1 MGHSLEVAKGSTPLL
16 EYTLPLSNIPNFKPF
31 HPLILDHLH
40 HLINDQYLGLSSNNY
55 GSALIISVLTPAI
68 YYPVIPIK
76 TNMSQSQNTSNQV
89 SQQITLPENTEEL
102 IRMLGLDNNEKLV
115 DNHMVDNFD
124 IDSFTLTSS
133 GIPVEIMEFQNMQDY
148 QLVGNTMGAYQ
159 QEIISYVD
167 MGAPF

>member
-1 MGHSLEVAKGSTPLL
+1 MGSVEVAKGSTPLL
-16 EYTLPLSNIPNFKPF
+16 EYTLPLSTIPNFKTFPS
-31 HPLILDHLH
+31 LVLEHLH
-40 HLINDQYLGLSSNNY
+40 HLINDQYLGLSYNNY
-55 GSALIISVLTPAI
+55 RSALINSVLTPAI
-68 YYPVIPIK
+68 YSPVIPIK
-76 TNMSQSQNTSNQV
+76 ANMSQSQNTSNQV

-133 GIPVEIMEFQNMQDY
+133 GTPLELMEFQNMQDY
-148 QLVGNTMGAYQ
+148 QLVGNSMGAYQ